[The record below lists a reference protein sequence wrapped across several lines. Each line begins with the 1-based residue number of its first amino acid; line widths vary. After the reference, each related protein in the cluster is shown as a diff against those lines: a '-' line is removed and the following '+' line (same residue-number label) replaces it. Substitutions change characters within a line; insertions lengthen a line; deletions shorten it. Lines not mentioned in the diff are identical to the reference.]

1 MSEETQEQQGLFAQ
15 IKTQIVGG
23 VGILLA
29 GIGTMFLDE
38 VKSIIGIED
47 EEPSAVEAP
56 APSNQQSVSVTGP
69 AITINIPEQ
78 QPQQVVREV
87 VREVP
92 VETKKDTVVVEPPKE
107 SAQSRLLK
115 YKKN

>member
-1 MSEETQEQQGLFAQ
+1 MSEEVKEEQGFFGQL
-15 IKTQIVGG
+15 KTQIIGG
-23 VGILLA
+23 AGVVLA

-38 VKSIIGIED
+38 VKSFVGIED
-47 EEPSAVEAP
+47 EPTEQVAP
-56 APSNQQSVSVTGP
+56 AQSQNVSVTGP

-92 VETKKDTVVVEPPKE
+92 AAKTDTVVVEQPKE
-107 SAQSRLLK
+107 TATSRLLK
-115 YKKN
+115 YKKGN